1 MRLGVRLGLRDGIEA
16 AALQVM
22 HGVEH
27 RGVDVVAQLPVVG
40 LLHLLRVE
48 VRLGLRLGV
57 RARVRARAN
66 GRTMRRPQCSSASKG
81 QLSASWL
88 RWKAAAKLVY
98 ALVASLKEVRTW
110 GGPWVGGGRWAVGR
124 GQGAGAEGSG
134 QLVVGNTSS
143 GGARLGLQHA

>member
-57 RARVRARAN
+57 RARARARVRARVVQRAHHQE
-66 GRTMRRPQCSSASKG
+66 GPV
-81 QLSASWL
+81 QLNYYYYYYS
-88 RWKAAAKLVY
+88 
-98 ALVASLKEVRTW
+98 
-110 GGPWVGGGRWAVGR
+110 P
-124 GQGAGAEGSG
+124 
-134 QLVVGNTSS
+134 
-143 GGARLGLQHA
+143 